1 MGKAFGKFLSPTA
14 IIDSDHPRLVDFAR
28 GVIRDSNQDPIE
40 KSVKLYYA
48 VRDGI
53 RYDPYS
59 PFYLPEHYRASNV
72 LRWRRGYCVSKAALL
87 CALGRACGI
96 ASRIGFANVSNHLA
110 SRKLIEYLGT
120 NLFVYHGYVEFYLDN
135 RWVKATPAFN
145 AQLCERHRV
154 EPLEFNGHEDAIF
167 QSYNLENKKF
177 MEYLDYHGTHA
188 DIPID
193 EIVAAWEQA
202 YGRRRVKEWIRNF
215 EESGWDTDRDFYRE
229 KPLSRS

>member
-1 MGKAFGKFLSPTA
+1 MGKALEKFLSPTA
-14 IIDSDHPRLVDFAR
+14 IIDSDHPRIVDFAR
-28 GVIRDSNQDPIE
+28 DVTRDSDQDPVE
-40 KSVKLYYA
+40 KAVKLYYA
-48 VRDGI
+48 VRDAI

-96 ASRIGFANVSNHLA
+96 ASRIGFATVSNHLA
-110 SRKLIEYLGT
+110 SRKLIEFLGT
-120 NLFVYHGYVEFYLDN
+120 NRFVYHGYVEFYLEN

-145 AQLCERHRV
+145 AQLCERHGV
-154 EPLEFNGHEDAIF
+154 EPLDFNGHEDAIF
-167 QSYNLENKKF
+167 QSYNRENKKF

-188 DIPID
+188 DIPVD

-215 EESGWDTDRDFYRE
+215 EVSGWNTDRDFYSE
-229 KPLSRS
+229 KPLSKS